1 MSLKPWIVEMERKE
15 DYTREILKEEL
26 TTFVTDSSDQK
37 GGEACSDWPHVP
49 RRDAGFEK
57 KTKNLCLGM

>member
-15 DYTREILKEEL
+15 DYMREILKEEL

-37 GGEACSDWPHVP
+37 GG
-49 RRDAGFEK
+49 
-57 KTKNLCLGM
+57 